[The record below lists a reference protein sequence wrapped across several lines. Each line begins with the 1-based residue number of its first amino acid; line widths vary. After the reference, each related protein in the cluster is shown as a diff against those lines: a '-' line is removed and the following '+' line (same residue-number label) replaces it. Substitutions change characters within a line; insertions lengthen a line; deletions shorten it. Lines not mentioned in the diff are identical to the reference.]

1 MQRNHYAIA
10 VLSLLS
16 AWLGAGTALAAPAR
30 DGDSLLTTSW
40 PAEDVCA
47 WPGQAGS
54 FRAGLAEADPLE
66 PAGGLCA
73 GTALTAYPAPAIPD
87 DMPTQVPEAPSY
99 LLLLSGCGLI
109 LLKRRRHVQA
119 EPWANQPVG

>member
-1 MQRNHYAIA
+1 MLRHRSLTT
-10 VLSLLS
+10 VLVLLS
-16 AWLGAGTALAAPAR
+16 AWLCAGNALASPAF
-30 DGDSLLTTSW
+30 DGDSLLTASW

-54 FRAGLAEADPLE
+54 FRAGLSEADALE

-73 GTALTAYPAPAIPD
+73 GTALTAYPARAIPD

-99 LLLLSGCGLI
+99 WFLLSGCGLI
-109 LLKRRRHVQA
+109 LLKRRRHVRA